1 MVIVDSVLILL
12 LPAMYWSATC
22 LRHDMKAALML
33 GGSFMISLVISFV
46 DRKSSVEC
54 ICWTKSF
61 ATVLRMR

>member
-1 MVIVDSVLILL
+1 
-12 LPAMYWSATC
+12 
-22 LRHDMKAALML
+22 MKAALML